1 MKYDYIATS
10 SMNLTHHQK
19 FDQIE
24 LGDQN
29 SQKTKIGGS
38 KLQVFQNK
46 GIKTALKPFLFYLKF
61 SFNIIL
67 ANLSIVSDSIPNY

>member
-24 LGDQN
+24 LGDQKVDQN
-29 SQKTKIGGS
+29 FKFGGP
-38 KLQVFQNK
+38 KLH
-46 GIKTALKPFLFYLKF
+46 
-61 SFNIIL
+61 
-67 ANLSIVSDSIPNY
+67 